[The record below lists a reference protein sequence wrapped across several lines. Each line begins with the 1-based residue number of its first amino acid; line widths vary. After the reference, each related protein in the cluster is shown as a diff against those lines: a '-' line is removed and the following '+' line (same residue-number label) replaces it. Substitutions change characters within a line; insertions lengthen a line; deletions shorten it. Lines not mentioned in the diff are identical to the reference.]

1 MELPSLK
8 HLSYLVAL
16 HQHQHFHRA
25 AKACFISQSTLSS
38 AILKLEEQLNCQ
50 LLERDHKTF
59 SFTVTGEE
67 VVNKAQ
73 QLIVQAKELKEFAQY
88 QGQVGCGTVTIGCIP
103 TIAPYLL
110 SDFSLSCQDEL
121 PDLELFFI
129 EDTTENLLLKLADG
143 SIDIAL
149 LALPIDG
156 HNFRTKVLGKDPF
169 YIAGDDALVE
179 QFLKTQDY
187 QQVPEASVF
196 LLSKEHCLTEH
207 ALSACQLGDQS
218 RIHKFSSSS
227 LATLVEMTAFHHG
240 FTFLPKMAVDQG
252 IGVRQGLS
260 IKRLP
265 DDMYREIGMLWRD
278 TSLRQSTF
286 LKLGQVVS
294 DCLSEK

>member
-73 QLIVQAKELKEFAQY
+73 QLIVQATELKQFAQY
-88 QGQVGCGTVTIGCIP
+88 QGQIGCGSVTIGCIP
-103 TIAPYLL
+103 TVAPYLL
-110 SDFSLSCQDEL
+110 SSVSQACQLEL

-129 EDTTENLLLKLADG
+129 EETTENLLLKLADG

-149 LALPIDG
+149 LALPVDG
-156 HNFRTKVLGKDPF
+156 HSFRTKVLGQDPF
-169 YIAGDDALVE
+169 YIAGEQHLVE
-179 QFLKTQDY
+179 HFLQTQDY

-207 ALSACQLGDQS
+207 ALSACRLGDQS

-227 LATLVEMTAFHHG
+227 LATLVEMTAFHQG

-252 IGVRQGLS
+252 VGGKQGLT
-260 IKRLP
+260 IKALP
-265 DDMYREIGMLWRD
+265 DDMYRDIGMLWRD
-278 TSLRQSTF
+278 TSLRTSTY
-286 LKLGQVVS
+286 LKLGEVVS
-294 DCLSEK
+294 HCLNKK

>member
-25 AKACFISQSTLSS
+25 ASACFISQSTLSS

-67 VVNKAQ
+67 VVRQAK
-73 QLIVQAKELKEFAQY
+73 QLIVQATELKQFAQY
-88 QGQVGCGTVTIGCIP
+88 QGKIGCGSVTIGCIP
-103 TIAPYLL
+103 TVAPYLL
-110 SDFSLSCQDEL
+110 SSVSKACQVEL
-121 PDLELFFI
+121 PNLELFLI

-149 LALPIDG
+149 LALPVTG
-156 HNFRTKVLGKDPF
+156 HNFRTKVLGQDPF
-169 YIAGDDALVE
+169 YIAGEQRLVDR
-179 QFLKTQDY
+179 FLETQDY

-207 ALSACQLGDQS
+207 ALSACRLGDQS

-227 LATLVEMTAFHHG
+227 LATLVEMTAFHQG

-252 IGVRQGLS
+252 VGTLQGLT
-260 IKRLP
+260 IKPLP
-265 DDMYREIGMLWRD
+265 DDMYRDIGMLWRD
-278 TSLRQSTF
+278 TSLRTSTY
-286 LKLGQVVS
+286 LKFGEVVAS
-294 DCLSEK
+294 CLA